1 MEALKKLSALIPA
14 PYKSWLVIGL
24 LVLAVLVPLVLWLW
38 SKRKK
43 GTASSLG
50 TPPPMP
56 RNRLRNIRQK
66 FLAGLPLVHRAAV
79 KDLPGAVVLGP
90 AGAGKSKLISLDVDW
105 ERQARQFLPSLTS
118 DALLQI
124 YLGPDTVVQEVS
136 APLLEDDT
144 PEARRALRRLWTDTF
159 GQQQQ
164 ALAIIVL
171 DARWLSD
178 TPPDEVRR
186 AAQLLRGKLNLLA
199 EVRRAPV
206 ETRVCLTHMDALEG
220 FGDFASLL
228 RAHNVPLSFELPQ
241 RGEEGRLASLLQ
253 AQEQYLA
260 LGLTSLP
267 VDSFE
272 RLERFYSEGHRP
284 FDALSRFITALQE
297 GGTLAYAPKLS
308 RVYLSSLQPSARATG
323 VLSVPT
329 EALDAQALRQRYLRT
344 HLKRAA
350 MLAVACCVPALAAYG
365 HFAWRLSQTED
376 RVKRFEETVQR
387 MRDQGQEVSGTVVQ
401 DQVLEAGQSMDVLWR
416 AMGYWPTLRFSFP
429 DEREEL
435 RQRLARGIREA
446 HLRPALERCQK
457 QPSPCR
463 PEQVVYML
471 AALHGSRGEALGQF
485 ILSSLRSHRSWSF
498 VEQDEA
504 ATPAADASL
513 ESKRSWVGSVN
524 LLDSLV
530 GDYVLISETPWQAP
544 DTAEASW
551 ARWPFREP
559 LTLEGQLA
567 PWLAHLKRLQ
577 DLLHDQSLE
586 PSELERLDAELESLR
601 EERRQLQAQLDD
613 SALFSTLPRAL
624 DLLSAS
630 EARVDVSSFKG
641 VPSTLKAVEWLNRN
655 REVLTTVLRME
666 EEAYLGVKA
675 VQKMTVAELLVRDGL
690 WLQNTGNGPFQ
701 VTVLQSTFEF
711 RPRDASR
718 QLHQALL
725 RYHARTGRIPFGS
738 TLGGEDSRNS
748 VASVAADRLEFDTRL
763 RPMVDEFTQRLK
775 SAELPLEES
784 SQRQEHVRRKVDQF
798 ARQYRDR
805 LFQRVAAYHFSANVP
820 SLMSEELSRLT
831 QPSSGLVDMLR
842 DVSQGATLEPLEG
855 PYYESLRNALAPFK
869 PIVQVM
875 KPDESGNYAA
885 LNPYRVLLAQLADE
899 LNAVSR
905 GGALAA
911 AGGTV
916 VAAAGTAGSASA
928 AVVPAGGTAPSLAP
942 AVESGGAARLTEML
956 TPLGRVALSMLLE
969 EESSYLRKVDAWL
982 DQQGIIGELRVPFR
996 QPFLAVRDMGQKEI
1010 ERTLERQ
1017 WETTW
1022 GRTLW
1027 PLLAR
1032 YPFNPSATQEVE
1044 PGELEVLRRT
1054 DGAFWEFVDR
1064 VLSPVCVERGTEWV
1078 LRGALKD
1085 RLSMPLQMLPTLG
1098 RLSRLSRMLWDAEGR
1113 PRPLMLQVMPLPL
1126 PASPTPGSFVT
1137 MGSLKCGKT
1146 AAFAYNQSPA
1156 WQDFPLA
1163 WWDQQ
1168 TSALM
1173 LELRSP
1179 EQETIQ
1185 YTSLEKSRSAWSCFR
1200 LLESSTATG
1209 DNHRQWQLRGRSAND
1224 ANRIMDIRFGI
1235 KGEPWTPFREVPR

>member
-1 MEALKKLSALIPA
+1 METLKKLSALIPA
-14 PYKSWLVIGL
+14 PYKKWVVIGL

-38 SKRKK
+38 SKRRK
-43 GTASSLG
+43 GASATQG

-56 RNRLRNIRQK
+56 RNRLRQIRQR
-66 FLAGLPLVHRAAV
+66 FLSGLPLVHRAAV

-105 ERQARQFLPSLTS
+105 ERQSRQFLPSHTS

-136 APLLEDDT
+136 APLLEDDS
-144 PEARRALRRLWTDTF
+144 PEARRALRRLWEDTF

-206 ETRVCLTHMDALEG
+206 ETRLCLTHMDGMEG
-220 FGDFASLL
+220 FADFARLL
-228 RAHNVPLSFELPQ
+228 HSHQVPLSFALPQ

-253 AQEQYLA
+253 AQEKYLA

-267 VDSFE
+267 VDAFE

-284 FDALSRFITALQE
+284 FEALSRFVTALLE
-297 GGTLAYAPKLS
+297 GGTLAFAPTLS
-308 RVYLSSLQPSARATG
+308 RVYLSSLDPTARAAG

-350 MLAVACCVPALAAYG
+350 MIAVACCVPAIAAYS
-365 HFAWRLSQTED
+365 HFSWRLTQAQE
-376 RVKRFEETVQR
+376 RVQRFEDTVHR

-416 AMGYWPTLRFSFP
+416 AMGYWPTLPYSFP
-429 DEREEL
+429 DEREAL

-446 HLRPALERCQK
+446 HLRPALERCHK
-457 QPSPCR
+457 KPSPCR
-463 PEQVVYML
+463 PEQAVYL
-471 AALHGSRGEALGQF
+471 IAALHGSRDEALGKF
-485 ILSSLRSHRSWSF
+485 ILSSLRSRRTWSF
-498 VEQDEA
+498 VQKEEEEA
-504 ATPAADASL
+504 APAAEAAPD
-513 ESKRSWVGSVN
+513 SKRSWVSSVN
-524 LLDSLV
+524 LLESLV
-530 GDYVLISETPWQAP
+530 GDYVLISEQPWQAP
-544 DTAEASW
+544 STPEANW
-551 ARWPFREP
+551 ARWPFPEA
-559 LTLEGQLA
+559 LTQEAQLA

-586 PSELERLDAELESLR
+586 PAELERLDAELESLR
-601 EERRQLQAQLDD
+601 EERLRLQAQLDD
-613 SALFSTLPRAL
+613 SVLFSTLPRVL
-624 DLLSAS
+624 DLLRAS
-630 EARVDVSSFKG
+630 EARVDVGSFKG
-641 VPSTLKAVEWLNRN
+641 LPSTLSVVEWMNRN

-666 EEAYLGVKA
+666 EEAYLGIKA

-690 WLQNTGNGPFQ
+690 WLQNTGNGPFR

-711 RPRDASR
+711 RPRDSSR

-725 RYHARTGRIPFGS
+725 RYHSKTGRIPFGG
-738 TLGGEDSRNS
+738 TLGADDSARS
-748 VASVAADRLEFDTRL
+748 SLATVAADRLEFDTRL

-798 ARQYRDR
+798 ARQYRER
-805 LFQRVAAYHFSANVP
+805 LFQRVNSYHFTANVP

-842 DVSQGATLEPLEG
+842 DVAQGATLEPLEG
-855 PYYESLRNALAPFK
+855 PYYESLRNGLAPFK
-869 PIVQVM
+869 PLVQVM

-885 LNPYRVLLAQLADE
+885 LSPYRVLLAQLADE
-899 LNAVSR
+899 LNSVSR
-905 GGALAA
+905 SAAPAGAMVAS
-911 AGGTV
+911 AG
-916 VAAAGTAGSASA
+916 GTAGSAL
-928 AVVPAGGTAPSLAP
+928 VVPASGTVAGGSET
-942 AVESGGAARLTEML
+942 GGAARLTEML
-956 TPLGRVALSMLLE
+956 TPLGRVALSIMLE
-969 EESSYLRKVDAWL
+969 EENSYLRRVDAWL
-982 DQQGIIGELRVPFR
+982 DQQGIIGELRHPFR
-996 QPFLAVRDMGQKEI
+996 QPFLAVRDLGQKEI
-1010 ERTLERQ
+1010 ERTIERQ
-1017 WETTW
+1017 WEATW
-1022 GRTLW
+1022 ARTLW

-1032 YPFNPSATQEVE
+1032 YPFNAAATQEVD

-1064 VLSPVCVERGTEWV
+1064 VLSPVCVERGSEWV

-1085 RLSMPLQMLPTLG
+1085 RLSLPLQMLPTLG

-1146 AAFAYNQSPA
+1146 AVFAYNQSPA
-1156 WQDFPLA
+1156 WQEFPLA

-1179 EQETIQ
+1179 QQETIQ
-1185 YTSLEKSRSAWSCFR
+1185 YTSLEKSRSSWSCFR
-1200 LLESSTATG
+1200 LLEASTATG
-1209 DNHRQWQLRGRSAND
+1209 DHHRQWQLRGRSAND
-1224 ANRIMDIRFGI
+1224 SNRLMDIRFGL